1 MSIEPKA
8 GGLGSRH
15 FRVNT
20 DPLIHVIIVGL
31 LDMCVCVCVCVCV
44 CMRVS
49 GHVCTGQNTE
59 LCKLERLGLLWAE
72 TKIPDYL
79 ESFKSYY
86 LLSIIQTYLFQFGT

>member
-31 LDMCVCVCVCVCV
+31 LDMCVCVCVCMHACEWA
-44 CMRVS
+44 CLYWPEYRALQA
-49 GHVCTGQNTE
+49 GETWPALGRNQNSR
-59 LCKLERLGLLWAE
+59 LLGKL
-72 TKIPDYL
+72 
-79 ESFKSYY
+79 
-86 LLSIIQTYLFQFGT
+86 